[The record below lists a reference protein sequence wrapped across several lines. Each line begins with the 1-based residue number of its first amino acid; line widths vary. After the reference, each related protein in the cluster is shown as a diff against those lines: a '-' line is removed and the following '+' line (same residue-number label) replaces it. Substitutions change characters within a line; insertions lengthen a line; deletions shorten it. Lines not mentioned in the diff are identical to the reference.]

1 MKMIYA
7 TAGVS
12 ARRNKK
18 IRKIADKY
26 RAELI
31 SCIINEDDEGYRTYK
46 FAIEVVNEPATEPM
60 ASDLRRCGFEVE
72 VLTEAKHLKNLGCPH
87 RPRCEGRRPA
97 DQFIHA
103 PVYSTVMLSAPAG
116 LE

>member
-7 TAGVS
+7 TAEVS

-18 IRKIADKY
+18 IEKIANKY
-26 RAELI
+26 RGRAHFP
-31 SCIINEDDEGYRTYK
+31 CIIYEDDEGYRTYK

-72 VLTEAKHLKNLGCPH
+72 ILTEAEHLKNLGMFEVRH
-87 RPRCEGRRPA
+87 G
-97 DQFIHA
+97 
-103 PVYSTVMLSAPAG
+103 
-116 LE
+116 